1 MSHRSPYPVPQAPLG
16 RQRGSRQTGHVP
28 TSLNCMKTFLNVCFK
43 NVQDHMAML
52 VKMQKCLGP
61 DPNLLTQTVW
71 RWNPEITIFS
81 KLPGGTS

>member
-1 MSHRSPYPVPQAPLG
+1 MPQALLG
-16 RQRGSRQTGHVP
+16 RQRGSRQTGRVP
-28 TSLNCMKTFLNVCFK
+28 TSLNCTKKFLKVCFK
-43 NVQDHMAML
+43 NVQDHMTML